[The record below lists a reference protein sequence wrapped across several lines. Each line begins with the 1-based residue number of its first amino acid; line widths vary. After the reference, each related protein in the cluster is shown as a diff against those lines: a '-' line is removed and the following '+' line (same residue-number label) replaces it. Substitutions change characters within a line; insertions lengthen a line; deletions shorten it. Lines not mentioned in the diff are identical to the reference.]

1 LSYLARMV
9 IKLAEFRNEAVY
21 HSPGGSEKMS
31 AKGGRGQ
38 RSGGAAVGAARK
50 RAGGALESAA

>member
-1 LSYLARMV
+1 MV